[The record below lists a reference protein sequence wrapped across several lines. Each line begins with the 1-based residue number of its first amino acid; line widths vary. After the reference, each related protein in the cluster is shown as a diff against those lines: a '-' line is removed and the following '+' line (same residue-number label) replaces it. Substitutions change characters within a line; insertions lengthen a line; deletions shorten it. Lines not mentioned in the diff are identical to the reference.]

1 MGFIDL
7 HVHST
12 ASDGSCSPSELVNLA
27 CEKGLYAFALTD
39 HDTVAGIPSA
49 LTAARSNPVRVIPGI
64 ELSSS
69 IEGTQIHIL
78 GYHIDYNN
86 MRFLEALKVISQ
98 FRDER
103 NIKIC
108 SQLRSYDV
116 DIDYEEFRNT
126 VGCRMIT
133 REHFAAFLVAS
144 GFASDM
150 KDAFSR
156 YLAPGKPCYV
166 PMRRLSTHDAVRLI
180 TAAGGVA
187 VVAHPVQ
194 YRLSDDQ
201 YRELFTL
208 LRSYGVR
215 GIEAIY
221 STNTM
226 QQEQKFRRM
235 AQELGMFITGG
246 SDFHGLLKP
255 DIDLGTGRGNLMIPQ
270 TILRNIH

>member
-1 MGFIDL
+1 MGYIDL

-12 ASDGSCSPSELVNLA
+12 ASDGSYAPSELVKLA

-39 HDTVAGIPSA
+39 HDTVAGIASA
-49 LTAARSNPVRVIPGI
+49 ITASRLNPVRVIPGI

-86 MRFLEALKVISQ
+86 PRFLEALKVISQ
-98 FRDER
+98 FREER

-108 SQLRSYDV
+108 SQLRSYDI
-116 DIDYEEFRNT
+116 DIDYEEFRT
-126 VGCRMIT
+126 SVGCRMIT
-133 REHFAAFLVAS
+133 RDHFAAYLVAS
-144 GFASDM
+144 GYAEDLR
-150 KDAFSR
+150 DAYSK
-156 YLAPGKPCYV
+156 YLAVGKPCYV
-166 PMRRLSTHDAVRLI
+166 PMRRLGTRDAVRLI

-194 YRLSDDQ
+194 YRLSDDE
-201 YRELFTL
+201 YRQLFIL

-221 STNTM
+221 SDNTM
-226 QQEQKFRRM
+226 QDEQKFRHM
-235 AQELGMFITGG
+235 AEELGMFITGG

-270 TILRNIH
+270 TLLNNIR